1 MMKNIFVKILTCQK
15 MSGFLDEKYTPGN
28 MKNMHTGRINILV
41 KHAS

>member
-1 MMKNIFVKILTCQK
+1 MMKNNFCQYIDMQK

-28 MKNMHTGRINILV
+28 MKNMHAGGTNILV

>member
-1 MMKNIFVKILTCQK
+1 

-28 MKNMHTGRINILV
+28 MKNMKARRTNILE